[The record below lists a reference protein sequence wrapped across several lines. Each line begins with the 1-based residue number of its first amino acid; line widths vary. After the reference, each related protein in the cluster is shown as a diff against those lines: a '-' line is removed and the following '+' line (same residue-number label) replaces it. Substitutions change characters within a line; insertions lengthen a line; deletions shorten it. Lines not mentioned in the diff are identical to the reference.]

1 MKKKVLITGSSGF
14 VGHQLL
20 KQLSNKNHNF
30 ELLLTSRKSKHFNDI
45 KIIKW
50 DLEKNTSHTN
60 LTFDILIHLAAETKN
75 FNKMWAVNFVGTK
88 NIIRSAIKS
97 GVKKIIFLSSIS
109 ALKYKLDS
117 KKINLYG
124 KTKSIAEDFIKR
136 ECIKNKIDY
145 IILRPTNILGLN
157 HDRLPFLNLI
167 KSIKNGSFTF
177 LGELDRAESNYISNK
192 DVCRCIIFFLEN
204 KCNSSSYILN
214 DSVKLIQIVRAISNE
229 LLVKVPKRS
238 IPISIGKFA
247 AKICDFIQ
255 NLFQIS
261 LPYNS
266 DRFLEL
272 INTTKFNGHKICDDT
287 NFIYKNKTL
296 DNIIQLTK
304 FYLKNKYV

>member
-20 KQLSNKNHNF
+20 KQLSKKNHNF
-30 ELLLTSRKSKHFNDI
+30 ELLLTSRKSKHSNDI
-45 KIIKW
+45 KVIKW
-50 DLEKNTSHTN
+50 DLEKKTSHTN
-60 LTFDILIHLAAETKN
+60 LTFDILIHLAAETKI

-177 LGELDRAESNYISNK
+177 LGESDKVESNYISNK

-204 KCNSSSYILN
+204 NCYSSSYILN

-229 LLVKVPKRS
+229 LIVKVPKRS

-266 DRFLEL
+266 ERFLEL
-272 INTTKFNGHKICDDT
+272 INTTKFNGHKISDDT

>member
-20 KQLSNKNHNF
+20 KQLSKKNHNF
-30 ELLLTSRKSKHFNDI
+30 ELLLISRKSKHFNDI
-45 KIIKW
+45 KVLKW

-60 LTFDILIHLAAETKN
+60 LTFDILIHLAAETRA

-177 LGELDRAESNYISNK
+177 LGESDKVESNYISNK

-204 KCNSSSYILN
+204 NCYSSSYILN

-229 LLVKVPKRS
+229 LIVKVPKRS

-266 DRFLEL
+266 ERFLEL
-272 INTTKFNGHKICDDT
+272 INTTKFNGHKISDDT

>member
-20 KQLSNKNHNF
+20 KQLSKKNHNF

-157 HDRLPFLNLI
+157 YDRLPFLNLI

-177 LGELDRAESNYISNK
+177 LGESDKVESNYISNK
-192 DVCRCIIFFLEN
+192 DVCRCIIFFLKN
-204 KCNSSSYILN
+204 KGYSSSYILN

-272 INTTKFNGHKICDDT
+272 INTTKFNGHKISDDT